1 MLKAREW
8 GKPVNDGF
16 WRTNGVSTELCEAQ
30 RMNRRSFVAASL
42 GILSACGKTSQKIRL
57 ALNWKPDPQ
66 FGGFYA
72 APYSKHDLDVEILP
86 GGAGTPTV
94 QMIGAG
100 SAEFGIVSAD
110 ELVLARARG
119 NDVVAL
125 FATFQDCPQGIMVH
139 ASRNLA
145 SIGDVVKEGT
155 LAIQRGLPYAR
166 MLEMKYGFDHVQIV
180 PSPGGDI
187 SAFLHD
193 EKFAQ
198 QCFIMSEPIQAR
210 HAGVD
215 VKVFPVSDI
224 GYNPYTTVLA
234 TSGKMLGNSQVAPI
248 VAAVREGWRAY
259 LDNAKPTN
267 EHMHDLNP
275 GMDLTAFA
283 EISEAQKSFIQTG
296 AALGTMTAERWDM
309 LIAQLKDLGD
319 ITETIPAKD
328 CFRNVG

>member
-1 MLKAREW
+1 MRPNKAAERRQW
-8 GKPVNDGF
+8 KD
-16 WRTNGVSTELCEAQ
+16 
-30 RMNRRSFVAASL
+30 MNRRTFLGAGAAL
-42 GILSACGKTSQKIRL
+42 LAACGKPARIRL

-72 APYSKHDLDVEILP
+72 APYRKHGLDVEILP

-110 ELVLARARG
+110 ELVVARSRG

-125 FATFQDCPQGIMVH
+125 FAVFQNCPQGIMAH
-139 ASRNLA
+139 ASRHLA
-145 SIGDVVKEGT
+145 SIADVLKEGT

-166 MLEMKYGFDHVQIV
+166 ILEKKYGFDRVQVV

-187 SAFLHD
+187 SAFLRD

-198 QCFIMSEPIQAR
+198 QCFVMSEPLQAR

-215 VKVFPVSDI
+215 VKVFPVADI

-234 TSGKMLGNSQVAPI
+234 TGGTQLRSNPVRSAAM
-248 VAAVREGWRAY
+248 VAAVREGWSAY
-259 LDNAKPTN
+259 LKDPVPTNAK
-267 EHMHDLNP
+267 MHDLNP
-275 GMDLTAFA
+275 SMDTASFA
-283 EISEAQKSFIQTG
+283 EVAEAQKPYIETG
-296 AALGTMTAERWDM
+296 ELGAMTADRWM
-309 LIAQLKDLGD
+309 TLIGQLAELGD
-319 ITETIPAKD
+319 IPQAMPALD
-328 CFRNVG
+328 CFRNL

>member
-1 MLKAREW
+1 MHPSRPADQRQLK
-8 GKPVNDGF
+8 D
-16 WRTNGVSTELCEAQ
+16 
-30 RMNRRSFVAASL
+30 MNRRTFL
-42 GILSACGKTSQKIRL
+42 GTSLSATAAMLAACSKPAKIRL

-72 APYSKHDLDVEILP
+72 APYDKRGLDVEILP

-100 SAEFGIVSAD
+100 SAEFGIISAD
-110 ELVLARARG
+110 ELVVARARG

-125 FATFQDCPQGIMVH
+125 FAVFQNCPQGIMAH
-139 ASRNLA
+139 ASRNLT
-145 SIGDVVKEGT
+145 SIGDVLKEGT

-166 MLEMKYGFDHVQIV
+166 ILEKKYGFDHVKVV

-198 QCFIMSEPIQAR
+198 QCFVMSEPLQAR
-210 HAGVD
+210 HAGVE
-215 VKVFPVSDI
+215 VKVFPVADI

-234 TSGKMLGNSQVAPI
+234 TSGPQFKSDPERAKSM

-259 LDNAKPTN
+259 LNDSASTNAK
-267 EHMHDLNP
+267 MHELNP
-275 GMDLTAFA
+275 SMDAAAFA
-283 EISEAQKSFIQTG
+283 EVAEAQKPYIEAG
-296 AALGTMTAERWDM
+296 ELGSMTAERWTT
-309 LIAQLKDLGD
+309 LIGQLAGLGD
-319 ITETIPAKD
+319 IPKPMPAED
-328 CFRNVG
+328 CFRSL